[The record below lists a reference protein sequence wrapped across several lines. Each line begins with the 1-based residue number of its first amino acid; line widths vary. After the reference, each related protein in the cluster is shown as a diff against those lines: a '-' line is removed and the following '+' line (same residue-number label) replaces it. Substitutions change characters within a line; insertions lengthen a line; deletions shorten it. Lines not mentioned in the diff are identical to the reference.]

1 MGTLAS
7 SLKFTG
13 ETVGYIDTDK
23 YRNDPQFVKMAAKLE
38 LVSVPSLI
46 QIENGSL
53 RNAVFPNVSS
63 KNVVLQTM
71 DILRSGSENGMVFIK
86 TALEIVGVIGLV
98 VQVVLLILHYQN
110 RRANWEQFSLLYILM
125 HILLGAL
132 QMTITSAYGAFRD
145 VFASDSL
152 TYLFWCL
159 LGISI
164 LLLGVEVILLLKPFK
179 KPGSASNGVD

>member
-1 MGTLAS
+1 M
-7 SLKFTG
+7 
-13 ETVGYIDTDK
+13 
-23 YRNDPQFVKMAAKLE
+23 
-38 LVSVPSLI
+38 
-46 QIENGSL
+46 
-53 RNAVFPNVSS
+53 
-63 KNVVLQTM
+63 LQTM

-110 RRANWEQFSLLYILM
+110 RRANWERFSLLYILM

-152 TYLFWCL
+152 TYFFWCL

-179 KPGSASNGVD
+179 KPGSAPNGVD